1 MTGRTFVQIPG
12 PTNIPERVQRAM
24 HRPMVDHRGQAFAGF
39 TKALLPRV
47 RQLFRSEQG
56 TPLLFPSSGTGALE
70 SALVNL
76 FSPGDKL
83 LAYNIGQFSAGTVNM
98 AQQLGLHVE
107 EVVLPWGSAINPDA
121 LHAVLA
127 ADTGHSIA
135 GVLTIHNETATGVTN
150 DIAGIRQAM
159 ERAGHPALLM
169 VDTVSGVG
177 CIDFRFDAWGVDVA
191 VTGSQKG
198 LMLPPGLGVLCVGDR
213 ALRAAGQSRTH
224 KSYFDWAPHLLLN
237 RQGYFPY
244 TPPTSLLYG
253 LAESLDMLF
262 EEGLEHVH
270 ARHARLAEGVRRAVK
285 AWGLSLLAIQPERAS
300 NVVSTVKLPE
310 GIDGAALLAHAETRL
325 GLSLGAGLG
334 PVAGKAF
341 RIGHLGALNEL
352 EVLATLGGIE
362 MALHHAGVKL
372 SLGSGVRAAQ
382 EWFLSEA

>member
-1 MTGRTFVQIPG
+1 MTGRSFVQIPG
-12 PTNIPERVQRAM
+12 PTNIPERVLRAM
-24 HRPMVDHRGQAFAGF
+24 HRAMVDHRGQEFAGF

-47 RQLFRSEQG
+47 RQLFQSEQG

-83 LAYNIGQFSAGTVNM
+83 LAYNIGQFSAGTASM

-107 EVVLPWGSAINPDA
+107 EVVLPWGSAIDPEA
-121 LHAVLA
+121 LHAVLT
-127 ADTGHSIA
+127 ADREHSIA

-150 DIAGIRQAM
+150 DIAAIRSAM

-177 CIDFRFDAWGVDVA
+177 SIDFRFDAWGVDVA

-198 LMLPPGLGVLCVGDR
+198 LMLPPGLGVLCVGER

-224 KSYFDWAPHLLLN
+224 KSYFDWAPHLLMN
-237 RQGYFPY
+237 QQGYFPY

-253 LAESLDMLF
+253 LAEALDMLF

-270 ARHARLAEGVRRAVK
+270 ARHARLAGGVRRAVN
-285 AWGLSLLAIQPERAS
+285 AWGLSLLAMQPDRAS
-300 NVVSTVKLPE
+300 DVVSTVKLPE
-310 GIDGAALLAHAETRL
+310 GIDGGALIAHAETEL

-352 EVLATLGGIE
+352 EVLATLGGVE

-372 SLGSGVRAAQ
+372 ELGAGVCAAQ
-382 EWFLSEA
+382 QWFLGEG